1 MRRKAQ
7 VRVVT
12 RASDGKLRIRE
23 FPSSEPLVQIHTQIG
38 VDDCSNDRALHG
50 LPVFR
55 ELVGPIPGRGHVARY
70 ETPEV
75 FEMLT
80 KKWCRGRDHSRRRRT
95 KRDMDQFQGSG
106 FSRH

>member
-1 MRRKAQ
+1 MSKHFP

-12 RASDGKLRIRE
+12 RSAHGALRVRYYATAE
-23 FPSSEPLVQIHTQIG
+23 SLRTAHTQIG
-38 VDDCSNDRALHG
+38 VDDCSSVLSLRG

-55 ELVGPIPGRGHVARY
+55 ELVGPIPEGENVAQY

-80 KKWCRGRDHSRRRRT
+80 LEWSKS
-95 KRDMDQFQGSG
+95 QSG
-106 FSRH
+106 PRCERPQEAIGPLQLLA

>member
-1 MRRKAQ
+1 MSKHFP

-12 RASDGKLRIRE
+12 RSARGALRIRYYATAE
-23 FPSSEPLVQIHTQIG
+23 SLLAAHTQIG
-38 VDDCSNDRALHG
+38 IDDCSAVLSLRG

-55 ELVGPIPGRGHVARY
+55 ELVGPIPDGENIAQY

-80 KKWCRGRDHSRRRRT
+80 LEWSKSQSVPRRERP
-95 KRDMDQFQGSG
+95 QEAIGLLQLLA
-106 FSRH
+106 